1 MLHILRLE
9 SQREEAQ
16 TEQHQYSY
24 TKSTNKLNPVK
35 CAQISVMI
43 WSRQKG
49 HWNER
54 THRLRSH
61 TSQKS
66 NGAVIIDS
74 KCFFGCT
81 APCLFSSIFK
91 INAAA
96 NAPGAWINTSRRA
109 SLSFYFDLFRLFGA
123 EPRHFALSSS
133 SLLFFG
139 CFKSIVPL
147 FFSLSLSLFYFLFPR
162 RFHPYTKR
170 VPSAEI
176 LGNDRIALCKR
187 LEFIPTVVPLCLVRT
202 KKISANLLV
211 Q

>member
-49 HWNER
+49 HWNGR

-74 KCFFGCT
+74 KGFFGCT

-147 FFSLSLSLFYFLFPR
+147 FFFSLSLFSISFFLAGSIPTPNES
-162 RFHPYTKR
+162 HQPKY
-170 VPSAEI
+170 S
-176 LGNDRIALCKR
+176 GMIALRCVNGLNSFR
-187 LEFIPTVVPLCLVRT
+187 LLCLFVSLER
-202 KKISANLLV
+202 KKSARIC
-211 Q
+211 